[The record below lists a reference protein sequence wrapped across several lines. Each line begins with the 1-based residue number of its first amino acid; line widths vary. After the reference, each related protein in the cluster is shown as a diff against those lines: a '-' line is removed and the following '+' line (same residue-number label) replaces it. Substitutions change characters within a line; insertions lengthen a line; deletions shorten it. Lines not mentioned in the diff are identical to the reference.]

1 VKVVMLALGSRG
13 DVQPMVALGKA
24 LKASGMPVVV
34 VAMRDFASL
43 VETAGL
49 SFVPIDAV
57 MDDSGPAYEEAAR
70 KMARGGMSYGR
81 VVSAWLADIA
91 PQVAAAEMAA
101 VETGDLIVAG
111 ALSIDDAVAFQEA
124 RGCLAVHMLT
134 APVLPTAFGSS
145 TVFALRPRARNVLNR
160 WAGRVAL
167 AAGAPMLTTTGRH
180 VRDLL
185 NLPRTS
191 APGFVRMLQTVP
203 TLLTTSPLVTPPPD
217 DWSGNICQ
225 TGIWFDDTPAWDP
238 PADLTKFLAAGD
250 PPVFISFGS
259 IPSADPDA
267 DVLLMIQSARRA
279 GRRVVIRPSHGW
291 SGAEGTPED
300 RHKDVYL
307 LREAP
312 YRWLFP
318 QMAAVIHHGGAGT
331 TAEALLAG
339 VPNAVV
345 AFGVDQ
351 PYNGRRI
358 HELGAGPPPIKR
370 SKLTGDRLT
379 ELITTLAQPAQAAR
393 WLAGATEARSHL
405 MQERGLEAAVDR
417 LQTMM
422 TNSDPLERGTSAPER
437 AGTSTGVSS

>member
-49 SFVPIDAV
+49 SFMPIDAT
-57 MDDSGPAYEEAAR
+57 MEETGPAYVEAAR
-70 KMARGGMSYGR
+70 KMAGGGMSYHR
-81 VVSAWLADIA
+81 AVSAWLADIA
-91 PQVAAAEMAA
+91 PQVVAAEMAA
-101 VETGDLIVAG
+101 VGPGDLVVAG
-111 ALSIDDAVAFQEA
+111 VLSIDDAVAFQEA
-124 RGCLAVHMLT
+124 RGCLAVQVLT
-134 APVLPTAFGSS
+134 APVLPTAAGPS
-145 TVFALRPRARNVLNR
+145 TVTAIRPQARSVLNR
-160 WAGRVAL
+160 WAGRAAL
-167 AAGAPMLTTTGRH
+167 AVGAPMLTTTGSH
-180 VRDLL
+180 LRDLL
-185 NLPRTS
+185 HLPRTS
-191 APGFVRMLQTVP
+191 ALGFVRMLQTVP

-225 TGIWFDDTPAWDP
+225 TGIWFDDSPAWDP
-238 PADLTKFLAAGD
+238 PADLTEFLAAGD

-267 DVLLMIQSARRA
+267 DVLLMMQSARRA

-291 SGAEGTPED
+291 SGAEDSSEE
-300 RHKDVYL
+300 VYR

-351 PYNGRRI
+351 PYHGRRI

-370 SKLTGDRLT
+370 SQLTGDRLT
-379 ELITTLAQPAQAAR
+379 ELVTTLTQPAQAAQ
-393 WLAGATEARSHL
+393 WLAGATEARTHL
-405 MQERGLEAAVDR
+405 LHERGLEVAAER
-417 LQTMM
+417 LSTLM
-422 TNSDPLERGTSAPER
+422 TNGAPLAWRTSATE
-437 AGTSTGVSS
+437 